1 MEGRRTGEVDGV
13 NLFLRCLIFLEEEIC
28 RGKSLADALLG
39 WIKSAADMSSSRLRD
54 SYDRVFLN
62 QFMTASRYLEEGRS
76 LSELNFENGCETGLY
91 RERLF
96 WLLESGYAG
105 APVLRELRALKSETL
120 EQLELDLK
128 NHVERLPLKMLLP
141 LLLLMFPAFLILLF
155 GPMMTQLLSVMQ

>member
-1 MEGRRTGEVDGV
+1 MDGV

-28 RGKSLADALLG
+28 RGKSLADAMVG
-39 WIKSAADMSSSRLRD
+39 WIKSAPGMSSSRLRD
-54 SYDRVFLN
+54 SYDRTFLN
-62 QFMTASRYLEEGRS
+62 QFMRAARYLEDGRS
-76 LSELNFENGCETGLY
+76 LAELSFGDSSETLSAEVGLY

-105 APVLRELRALKSETL
+105 APVLRELRALKSETI

-155 GPMMTQLLSVMQ
+155 GPITTQFLSVME